1 MVMIFGRELVFSL
14 HCLFII
20 LKNTMELMIFQ
31 ANNPESDS
39 CYLVI
44 RRLSR
49 KLGEPRLRGMDGDLE
64 ERL

>member
-1 MVMIFGRELVFSL
+1 
-14 HCLFII
+14 
-20 LKNTMELMIFQ
+20 MELMIFQ